1 MDCIATVPRHT
12 HSNTDDPNKH
22 NEVSVMNRQSAI
34 FALLTAGLA
43 WGTTGIYVRVLGL
56 RGFSSFELLG
66 IRLLVVFIILLPIIL
81 VLHLRQSTQTST
93 LSFPQRKIALKV
105 SALML
110 FYYLGAIVA
119 IQHLPL
125 VMAVLLFG
133 SSPLIAWALNLII
146 EKRLPVGAELT
157 QSLGVLLGM
166 AGLVG
171 LALSKHKGSVA
182 PADALPLLGYLGG
195 ITAAVVTVINARML
209 RRSGDQAPS
218 PLSISMI
225 TATLGTLLAP
235 LLFID
240 SADLLGRIQESWLA
254 LLGFGTLA
262 TLIPGF
268 AIAHAASRLP
278 PTATS
283 TVSIQ
288 LQVWT
293 IILGWIILN
302 ETLSGVQVAAALAVM
317 LGTG

>member
-1 MDCIATVPRHT
+1 
-12 HSNTDDPNKH
+12 
-22 NEVSVMNRQSAI
+22 MNRRSAI

-66 IRLLVVFIILLPIIL
+66 LRLLVVFMILIPILLL
-81 VLHLRQSTQTST
+81 LHLRQSAQVLPLTMT
-93 LSFPQRKIALKV
+93 QRKTALTI
-105 SALML
+105 SFLML

-133 SSPLIAWALNLII
+133 SSPLIAWALNLIL
-146 EKRLPVGAELT
+146 EKRLPVGKELT

-166 AGLVG
+166 TGLVG
-171 LALSKHKGSVA
+171 LALSQHPGSGA
-182 PADALPLLGYLGG
+182 PENAIPIIGYLGG
-195 ITAAVVTVINARML
+195 ITAAVVTVVNAQIL
-209 RRSGDQAPS
+209 RRSGEQAPS
-218 PLSISMI
+218 SLSISI
-225 TATLGTLLAP
+225 LTALLGTLLAP

-240 SADLLGRIQESWLA
+240 SVDLFAKIHESWGA
-254 LLGFGTLA
+254 LLGFGALA

-268 AIAHAASRLP
+268 AIAHAGSRLP
-278 PTATS
+278 ATATS
-283 TVSIQ
+283 TVTIQ

-302 ETLSGVQVAAALAVM
+302 ETLSGVQVAAALVVM
-317 LGTG
+317 LGTGFCLVYPEPHDTEPL